1 MASSAKT
8 SLSSPHEEWHAGS
21 RLASENLLPILSL
34 PVEPIMKFHTSLC
47 FATLLTM
54 GAAALSACG
63 AGGAGSNLST
73 SVAAPAPTET
83 PTPAPTSTPTPT
95 PTPSPVTTSAQN
107 GKIIYIASCAM
118 CHGSRPAQNSGRVLL
133 GASAPALITSAIDQN
148 VGGMGFLKN
157 TISAQNANDLAAYL
171 ATPNI

>member
-1 MASSAKT
+1 MENSAKT

-21 RLASENLLPILSL
+21 RWASENLLPILSL
-34 PVEPIMKFHTSLC
+34 PGEPNMKFHTSLC
-47 FATLLTM
+47 FATLLTI
-54 GAAALSACG
+54 GAAALTACG
-63 AGGAGSNLST
+63 AGGNLST
-73 SVAAPAPTET
+73 SVAAPTPTET
-83 PTPAPTSTPTPT
+83 PTPTPT

-133 GASAPALITSAIDQN
+133 GANAPALITSAINQN